1 MQNLNDALKDL
12 KDRLKHGAYTPEM
25 LKDVSDDW
33 EINPALLIRKFKEQ
47 TGKDPSEF
55 TMANTDELNKKTYEK
70 AKEVAANWAKRNI
83 ANPEA
88 SPVLGQPFEYE
99 GIPHVAAAW
108 TSRGLHCVDARNLQ
122 VMIIRFSNRD
132 AAVKF
137 LMKNV
142 VKID

>member
-12 KDRLKHGAYTPEM
+12 KDRLKHQEYTPEM
-25 LKDVSDDW
+25 LKDISDDW

-55 TMANTDELNKKTYEK
+55 KMANADELNKKTYEK
-70 AKEVAANWAKRNI
+70 AKEVAADWAKRNI

-88 SPVLGQPFEYE
+88 SPVLGKPFERAGVPY
-99 GIPHVAAAW
+99 VAAAW
-108 TSRGLHCVDARNLQ
+108 TSRGLHAVDARNLA
-122 VMIIRFSNRD
+122 VMTIHFSNRE
-132 AAVKF
+132 AAYKF